1 MNADLQTQSPGCEI
15 LANNFS
21 HSWTK
26 YYSIINIPQLC
37 LQLSFEWLKFLSFFV
52 YFIFFVKP
60 ELVQFLLMFPQTLQF
75 NKQRRDERDPGLRED
90 GWVTNNYYMYM
101 INKQPLFGKKICTNI
116 CLQTLSVPRCKQ
128 FFESKAQGKL
138 WTLRN
143 RECPR
148 KKIFRNNLAQNRGYC
163 IYCPSSISEC
173 VWKNVYEQ
181 LTVYSM
187 GYFLLS
193 VPWYDLMNKKIFS
206 FFCNTHKTLSHLE
219 LNLKHRLI
227 VVDIRFKNWGI
238 LVEYILGYHS
248 VLVRGYLVT

>member
-1 MNADLQTQSPGCEI
+1 MYKYLSADIICSKMQTVFWEQSSRKTV
-15 LANNFS
+15 NF
-21 HSWTK
+21 
-26 YYSIINIPQLC
+26 
-37 LQLSFEWLKFLSFFV
+37 E
-52 YFIFFVKP
+52 
-60 ELVQFLLMFPQTLQF
+60 E
-75 NKQRRDERDPGLRED
+75 QR
-90 GWVTNNYYMYM
+90 M
-101 INKQPLFGKKICTNI
+101 
-116 CLQTLSVPRCKQ
+116 
-128 FFESKAQGKL
+128 SK
-138 WTLRN
+138 
-143 RECPR
+143 E
-148 KKIFRNNLAQNRGYC
+148 KIFRNNLAQNRGYC

-238 LVEYILGYHS
+238 LLEYILGYHS
-248 VLVRGYLVT
+248 VLVRGYLVTYCI